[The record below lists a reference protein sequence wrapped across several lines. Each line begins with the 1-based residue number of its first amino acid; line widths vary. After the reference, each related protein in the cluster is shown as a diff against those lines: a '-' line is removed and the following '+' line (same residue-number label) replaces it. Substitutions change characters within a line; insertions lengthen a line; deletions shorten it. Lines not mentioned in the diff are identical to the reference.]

1 MSRSLGARLTPAL
14 LDLLSQRDLSTVLGR
29 VVPVV
34 TVDASGLPH
43 PMLCSYLEL
52 RALEPGM
59 VRMVLGA
66 SSRSAANLEARRGAT
81 LLLVDEARTNY
92 VKCQATGPPLC
103 QGALARFDL
112 AVQEV
117 LEDAPAAWET
127 GLRITRGLCYEPAPA
142 LDSAEARA
150 VLALLG
156 ST

>member
-1 MSRSLGARLTPAL
+1 
-14 LDLLSQRDLSTVLGR
+14 
-29 VVPVV
+29 
-34 TVDASGLPH
+34 
-43 PMLCSYLEL
+43 
-52 RALEPGM
+52 M

-92 VKCQATGPPLC
+92 VKCQATGLTLR

-127 GLRITRGLCYEPAPA
+127 GLRITRGLRYEPAPA